1 MMPVRIECM
10 DKADGKADRIIIL
23 LDNFGKTE
31 AQAAL
36 SAFDKAG
43 GDASAVTA
51 APITDVVAEQ
61 VTADAVDAVA
71 RGKWPGGTPRSGGRR
86 GALIAGADKRSA
98 VGLVR
103 CFKSILP
110 RDSDPAFAM
119 VTETGSGWTVNE
131 YLAHIRKEHE
141 FMKTADPSEDPD
153 MREVE

>member
-1 MMPVRIECM
+1 MMGIMKNADEEA
-10 DKADGKADRIIIL
+10 DKIIIL

-51 APITDVVAEQ
+51 APITEIVAEQ

-71 RGKWPGGTPRSGGRR
+71 RGKWPGGTPRTGGRR
-86 GALIAGADKRSA
+86 GALIAGADKRNA

-110 RDSDPAFAM
+110 KDADPAFAM
-119 VTETGSGWTVNE
+119 ITETGSQWTVDE
-131 YLAHIRKEHE
+131 YLDHIRQEHE
-141 FMKTADPSEDPD
+141 FMKTADPADDPD